1 MVVINVD
8 LRKIMPEPRYLSG
21 DTYALSGGYEEL
33 IDCDVCVKEFDRTE
47 YRSDTCVNCEN
58 EGK

>member
-1 MVVINVD
+1 VS
-8 LRKIMPEPRYLSG
+8 EPRYLSG

-33 IDCDVCVKEFDRTE
+33 INCDVCTKEFDRTE

>member
-1 MVVINVD
+1 
-8 LRKIMPEPRYLSG
+8 MPEPRYLSG

-33 IDCDVCVKEFDRTE
+33 IDCDVCGKEFDRTE